1 VLKCGY
7 NLIIDLFLF
16 KEAIMLVGERM
27 SKPVITISPSMPI
40 TEALNLMKKEHIR
53 RAPIVKDGKLFG
65 IVSDKDLLN
74 ASPSPVTTLSIW
86 EMNYLLSKVTV
97 SEVMTSNVMTITED
111 TPIEQAARIMADN
124 KIGGLPVMRDGHV
137 VGIITET
144 DLFKVFLELLGARES
159 GVRVTAL
166 VEDKLGELAL
176 ITEAIAAKKGNFIS
190 FGQFTGE
197 NSTNKIVTFKV
208 KGLSIDEVKQAIF
221 PVVKEIQDI
230 R

>member
-1 VLKCGY
+1 
-7 NLIIDLFLF
+7 
-16 KEAIMLVGERM
+16 MLVGERM
-27 SKPVITISPSMPI
+27 SKPVITISPDMPI
-40 TEALNLMKKEHIR
+40 SEALNLMKKERIR
-53 RAPIVKDGKLFG
+53 RAPVVRDAKLVG

-97 SEVMTSNVMTITED
+97 AQVMSPNVMTVTED

-144 DLFKVFLELLGARES
+144 DLFKVFLELLGAREP

-166 VEDKLGELAL
+166 IEDQPGQLAN
-176 ITEAIAAKKGNFIS
+176 ITEAISTRKGNFIS
-190 FGQFTGE
+190 FGQFSSGK
-197 NSTNKIVTFKV
+197 TNTKMVTFKV
-208 KGLSIDEVKQAIF
+208 RGLSLDEVKTIIS
-221 PVVKEIQDI
+221 PVVKEILDI
-230 R
+230 RS